1 MVTVKIYSHHY
12 AIVPNG
18 DYQVIKLL
26 YRYFK
31 SKLSTWEFS
40 RPGQPA
46 KIDKT
51 FASVNSR
58 KTHFRILKH
67 TFPLLKEFMLQNGVN
82 TEEWSYI
89 NIPMYTPAKAEF
101 KCIFP
106 HPLRPKQVEI
116 NEFILNKENGRF
128 NPMRVIPLQMGG
140 GKTLI
145 SLYTAAQ
152 IGYRTMIEVSKR
164 YLENWKSNI
173 YGEDAKLDIE
183 EKDVLILSSRTS
195 LLKALRKAKSRA
207 EKFEPKI
214 IIAHKSLMSS
224 FIKDYN
230 SNPDQFSQYGIDVE
244 DIYKALGVG
253 VVIRDEAHEE
263 IHAIAVQDLH
273 RHCPLVINLS
283 ATIVYDDSKVNGIAE
298 QIFPLCDRYNGGEWN
313 KYIDVVAVHYRLRL
327 PTKLKWRQFANGPY
341 NQPKFENTLLTVKGK
356 KERYFEMLKRLID
369 TTFIDI
375 KEEGDKLAV
384 YAATIDMCTEMAE
397 FLQSTY
403 PKLTVNR
410 YVGEDEYE
418 KLMTADIVVT
428 TPGSAGTGVDIKGLR
443 RVIMTNAMKSS
454 QKNYQ
459 IAGRL
464 RELTTLDRYG
474 KPRDTVFY
482 YFVCDDI
489 QQHVAYHDF
498 KRVIFRGKMKSHRD
512 YDMFYQ
518 V

>member
-12 AIVPNG
+12 AIVPHG
-18 DYQVIKLL
+18 DYHVIKLL
-26 YRYFK
+26 YRFFR
-31 SKLSTWEFS
+31 SKLSIWEFS

-51 FASVNSR
+51 FASVNSKR
-58 KTHFRILKH
+58 THFRILKA
-67 TFPLLKEFMLQNGVN
+67 TFPALKEFMLRSGVDVDK
-82 TEEWSYI
+82 WSYS
-89 NIPMYTPAKAEF
+89 NVPMYTPAKADF

-106 HPLRPKQVEI
+106 HPLREKQVEI
-116 NEFILNKENGRF
+116 NEFILRKENGHY

-152 IGYRTMIEVSKR
+152 IGQRTMIEVSKR
-164 YLENWKSNI
+164 YMENWKSNV
-173 YGEDAKLDIE
+173 YGADAKLDVT
-183 EKDVLILSSRTS
+183 EKEVLILTSRS
-195 LLKALRKAKSRA
+195 DLIKAIRKAKSRH
-207 EKFEPKI
+207 ERFNPKI

-230 SNPDQFSQYGIDVE
+230 ADNEQFSAYGIDVE
-244 DIYKALGVG
+244 DIYKVLGVG

-283 ATIVYDDSKVNGIAE
+283 ATIVYDDIKINTIAND
-298 QIFPLCDRYNGGEWN
+298 IFPLEDRYNGGEWN
-313 KYIDVVAVHYRLRL
+313 RYIDVVAVHYGLKQ
-327 PTKLKWRQFANGPY
+327 PSKLKWQQFKNGPY
-341 NQPKFENTLLTVKGK
+341 NQPKFEKSILENKVA
-356 KERYFEMLKRLID
+356 KERYFEMVKRLTD
-369 TTFIDI
+369 MSFIEI
-375 KEEGDKLAV
+375 KENGDKLAI
-384 YAATIDMCTEMAE
+384 YAATIDMCTELTS
-397 FLQSTY
+397 FLKDQY
-403 PKLTVNR
+403 KELMINR
-410 YVGEDEYE
+410 YVGEDDYE

-464 RELTTLDRYG
+464 RELVDG
-474 KPRDTVFY
+474 NGNSRDTVFY
-482 YFVCDDI
+482 YLVCDDI
-489 QQHVAYHDF
+489 PPHGKYHVF
-498 KRVIFRGKMKSHRD
+498 KKQIFRGKMKSHRD
-512 YDMFYQ
+512 FDMFYSI
-518 V
+518 